1 MIAYDFYQNQPIPK
15 PASYGRLATVRG
27 TDHEGQRHAV
37 DLEDINL
44 LCTGATKSGKTH
56 FVKKILSQTAQRKR
70 KNSIHI
76 IFDPKGDYLS
86 EFFESGDVILSLTD
100 LPNYP
105 ASAQPKWNLLEDI
118 TYDGELEMNARE
130 VAQTIFNDI
139 LQGSQNP
146 YFPQAACNLFSNLL
160 IAMCRHCHTLPS
172 TRDAIQKICSM
183 KKQEMINAC
192 EQYTDL
198 ASTKQLIGNEAPQT
212 VAGVLGELINC
223 LQNKFRGNFLG
234 VGDFSLREFIK
245 NRTGKKLFVEFKF
258 DNRESSAKAIRLIL
272 DILMKGALAGS
283 NADRIY
289 FYLDEFPV
297 LPGKLTY
304 LPDLVNFG
312 RQSGIRVIAGIQ
324 SVAQLYS
331 TWSEKDGN
339 ALLAGFVNNIVFFCN
354 DADSIR
360 YFSEHA
366 GEIIMP
372 VTNLNLDFTTTTT
385 IERVPIVPAYVL
397 SQLSVGD
404 AVVFER
410 KVESN
415 GENQYPYWFHFE
427 K

>member
-1 MIAYDFYQNQPIPK
+1 
-15 PASYGRLATVRG
+15 
-27 TDHEGQRHAV
+27 
-37 DLEDINL
+37 
-44 LCTGATKSGKTH
+44 
-56 FVKKILSQTAQRKR
+56 
-70 KNSIHI
+70 
-76 IFDPKGDYLS
+76 
-86 EFFESGDVILSLTD
+86 
-100 LPNYP
+100 
-105 ASAQPKWNLLEDI
+105 
-118 TYDGELEMNARE
+118 
-130 VAQTIFNDI
+130 
-139 LQGSQNP
+139 
-146 YFPQAACNLFSNLL
+146 
-160 IAMCRHCHTLPS
+160 
-172 TRDAIQKICSM
+172 
-183 KKQEMINAC
+183 
-192 EQYTDL
+192 
-198 ASTKQLIGNEAPQT
+198 
-212 VAGVLGELINC
+212 
-223 LQNKFRGNFLG
+223 
-234 VGDFSLREFIK
+234 
-245 NRTGKKLFVEFKF
+245 
-258 DNRESSAKAIRLIL
+258 
-272 DILMKGALAGS
+272 MKGALAGS

-289 FYLDEFPV
+289 FYLDEFPI

-304 LPDLVNFG
+304 LPDLVNLG